1 MGARRMLHSIPL
13 LSSRPVLNFSNA
25 ISRSVSAVSRPF
37 SKTSESSPPRKF
49 PSTGFELI
57 DPSEK
62 VEEERL
68 PFYKRDEYYPMKIGH
83 VVYGHYQIVAKLG
96 YGATSTVWLSRDLRN
111 QKYWV
116 LKVHINSLKYNHELA
131 VYRHLA
137 HHTED
142 HPGRNHVREFHD
154 SFTLKGPNGNHEVF
168 VMEPLG
174 MSLRSLQGIQR
185 DGAFPEQL
193 VIGALAQVFLALDFL
208 HEADVIHTDVH
219 SDNLLIGIVNKSIFS
234 TVEENEIHKPSP
246 RKVVGD
252 TVTQVS
258 QYMLGGKGPL
268 ILCDLGQARIGREH
282 HGNAMPVPYR
292 APEVILNMP
301 WGNSVDAWSA
311 GLLAWDL
318 LRGES
323 LFNVYDHESR
333 ELNDAHHLAAIT
345 ALIGPPPPELL
356 QSSEDSRKYWHEN
369 GSLVPGEWKGP
380 VPLPPKKDFESLI
393 SDFIGV
399 DKENFVSFME
409 CFIAWLP
416 NDRLTCLQGHF
427 HPWLKTEK
435 NPAAT

>member
-1 MGARRMLHSIPL
+1 
-13 LSSRPVLNFSNA
+13 
-25 ISRSVSAVSRPF
+25 
-37 SKTSESSPPRKF
+37 
-49 PSTGFELI
+49 
-57 DPSEK
+57 
-62 VEEERL
+62 
-68 PFYKRDEYYPMKIGH
+68 MKIGH

-142 HPGRNHVREFHD
+142 HPGRNHVRQFHD
-154 SFTLKGPNGNHEVF
+154 SFTLNGPNGNHEVF

-185 DGAFPEQL
+185 HGAFPEQL

-208 HEADVIHTDVH
+208 HEAGVIHTGAYSEASPNRVNHYSVISPEGAQLIGHLLDVH
-219 SDNLLIGIVNKSIFS
+219 SDNLLIVIVNKSIFS

-246 RKVVGD
+246 RKVIGD

-282 HGNAMPVPYR
+282 RGNAMPVPYR

-345 ALIGPPPPELL
+345 ALIGPPPLELL
-356 QSSEDSRKYWHEN
+356 QSSEVSRKYWHQN
-369 GSLVPGEWKGP
+369 GEWKGP